1 MMNAEQPNECSP
13 LNQKTGF
20 FRNSGSGLMN
30 PTDDNNRHSNNYSSA
45 ARVILFVCILFQI
58 NFVKAQSTPDS
69 SNLGDTASVRSVLK
83 DTSILKPFVRK
94 PAKLPADTIAVFR
107 TDTLR
112 FSEKKPAAYNLLP
125 IQWTDLLKSQPFFN
139 FFGQPVHMRSEK
151 YERESYDTMFYLLV
165 LMLFYFAI
173 LKLFFGKYLANLLI
187 LFFRA
192 SMRQQQLREQVLQSP
207 FPSLLLNNLFII
219 SGGLY
224 GAFLL
229 RFYRF
234 GNPDDFWIYFL
245 YCAVLLAILYLLKYL
260 VIRMTGW
267 IFNISRTAETYL
279 FVVFMTNK
287 IIGIF
292 LLPFLVL
299 ISLSGPVIS
308 EIAITLSVI
317 MTGVFYVYRFLG
329 AYSILHKEIKISGLH
344 FILYLCAFEIAPLLL
359 IYKVLVNYLE
369 KAY

>member
-1 MMNAEQPNECSP
+1 MMNAEH
-13 LNQKTGF
+13 
-20 FRNSGSGLMN
+20 LMQRSTLHCK
-30 PTDDNNRHSNNYSSA
+30 PVFCRQRGIQRMKSSVSNNRVLNFYLLGK
-45 ARVILFVCILFQI
+45 RVVLIACILFQI
-58 NFVKAQSTPDS
+58 NVVRAQSTPDS
-69 SNLGDTASVRSVLK
+69 VKLTDTVLQKPSQKDTIVLK
-83 DTSILKPFVRK
+83 PIVRK
-94 PAKLPADTIAVFR
+94 SAKVSVDTMVIVY

-112 FSEKKPAAYNLLP
+112 FSAKKPSDYSHLP
-125 IQWTDLLKSQPFFN
+125 IAWPELLKIHPFFN
-139 FFGQPVHMRSEK
+139 FFGKPVHKRAEK

-165 LMLFYFAI
+165 LMLFYFAVV
-173 LKLFFGKYLANLLI
+173 KLFFGKYLANLLT

-207 FPSLLLNNLFII
+207 FPSLLLNNLFVI

-229 RFYRF
+229 RFYGF

-245 YCAVLLAILYLLKYL
+245 YCAVLLAVLYLLKYL
-260 VIRMTGW
+260 LIRTTGW

-299 ISLSGPVIS
+299 ISFSGPVIS
-308 EIAITLSVI
+308 EIAITLSII

-329 AYSILHKEIKISGLH
+329 SYSILHKEIKISGLH

-359 IYKVLVNYLE
+359 IYKVLVTYLE

>member
-1 MMNAEQPNECSP
+1 MMNAEHPMQDST
-13 LNQKTGF
+13 LNYKTFFQHERLIGF
-20 FRNSGSGLMN
+20 IRVLCMRNQV
-30 PTDDNNRHSNNYSSA
+30 SNYYIPGK
-45 ARVILFVCILFQI
+45 RVIWLIFMFFQV
-58 NFVKAQSTPDS
+58 NMLRSQSTHDSSTLNDTVSVKASQD
-69 SNLGDTASVRSVLK
+69 DTV
-83 DTSILKPFVRK
+83 ILKPIIRR
-94 PAKLPADTIAVFR
+94 PAKLPVDTIAVFY

-112 FSEKKPAAYNLLP
+112 FSAKKPADHSHLAVS
-125 IQWTDLLKSQPFFN
+125 WTDLLQSHSFFN

-151 YERESYDTMFYLLV
+151 YEGKSYDVMFYV
-165 LMLFYFAI
+165 LIVMLFYFA
-173 LKLFFGKYLANLLI
+173 LVKLFFGKYLANLLT

-207 FPSLLLNNLFII
+207 FPSLLLNVMFVIT
-219 SGGLY
+219 GGLY
-224 GAFLL
+224 GAFLI

-234 GNPDDFWIYFL
+234 GNPDDFWIYFM

-260 VIRMTGW
+260 MIRMTGW

-299 ISLSGPVIS
+299 ISFSGPLMS
-308 EIAITLSVI
+308 EIAITISII

-329 AYSILHKEIKISGLH
+329 SFSILHKEIKISGLH

-359 IYKVLVNYLE
+359 IYKVLLNYLE
-369 KAY
+369 KG

>member
-1 MMNAEQPNECSP
+1 MPKAESSMPAACCNCQPSTINP
-13 LNQKTGF
+13 LVK
-20 FRNSGSGLMN
+20 RAL
-30 PTDDNNRHSNNYSSA
+30 
-45 ARVILFVCILFQI
+45 LFLIILFQI
-58 NFVKAQSTPDS
+58 CLLRAQSTDS
-69 SNLGDTASVRSVLK
+69 TQVVDTVLK
-83 DTSILKPFVRK
+83 KTGI
-94 PAKLPADTIAVFR
+94 PADSAVRRLIKVRTQKKLVDSVALFS

-112 FSEKKPAAYNLLP
+112 FSSKKPADFSNLP
-125 IQWTDLLKSQPFFN
+125 TEWIDILKTQPFFN
-139 FFGQPVHMRSEK
+139 LLGKPMRLRAEK
-151 YERESYDTMFYLLV
+151 YERDSYDVMFYLLL

-173 LKLFFGKYLANLLI
+173 VKLFFGKYLGNLLT

-207 FPSLLLNNLFII
+207 FPSVLLNNLFVF

-229 RFYRF
+229 RFYHY
-234 GNPDDFWIYFL
+234 GNPDMFWVHFL
-245 YCAVLLAILYLLKYL
+245 YCTVLLAVLYLLKFL
-260 VIRMTGW
+260 VLKIVGW
-267 IFNISRTAETYL
+267 IFNINRTVDTYL

-299 ISLSGPVIS
+299 ISFSGPLFT
-308 EIAITLSVI
+308 EIAITLSLI
-317 MTGVFYVYRFLG
+317 MIGIFYVYRFFG
-329 AYSILHKEIKISGLH
+329 GYATLHKEIKISGLH

-359 IYKVLVNYLE
+359 IYKVLLTYLE